1 MKRFQGWG
9 DISVDY
15 PVPEPA
21 QKYLSNFFGEPL
33 RLNNASPKDILRKVP
48 QSRLKPHPMI
58 STDAQERASHARGQ
72 STNDWVDM
80 MDGLVDSFPDGVCYL
95 TSLQNVQD
103 LIKYSKNTG
112 TYLIPYGGGSSVVGH
127 LTPLKEF
134 SPTLS
139 VDMTRMDRV
148 LNINEEDLTARIEAG
163 ASGPILEK
171 QLNNAGYTLG
181 HFPQSWEY
189 STLGGW
195 IVTRSVGQ
203 QSYYYG
209 RIEPLFVGG
218 HLETPLGSMILPA
231 IPKSAAGSDLREWIL
246 GSEGRYGI
254 LTEATMRIRKLPERE
269 KFYAAFFPSWEEGVK
284 AEMEIAQRQVGV
296 CMSRLSDAMETEVTL
311 ILSGEEKLVSIAKKG
326 LNLFGQG
333 DERVMLIYGMTGEN
347 AATNLAKR
355 EMKSIIHKYHGVGID
370 FYLGDAWKRKRF
382 LTPYLRNTMW
392 DLGYNLDTFETSLPW
407 SVLKDYNKTVMK
419 DLTHALDDVNEKVL
433 AFSHISHIYTNGA
446 SNYFTYVYRRSSDP
460 NETLENW
467 RKIKTMVS
475 NRILEFGGT
484 ISHQH
489 GVGID
494 HKPYLFKEKTPLGM
508 KLLQNS
514 INTIDP
520 DGICN
525 PGKLLDMEKY

>member
-9 DISVDY
+9 DINVDY

-21 QKYLSNFFGEPL
+21 RNYLSNYFGNPL
-33 RLNNASPKDILRKVP
+33 KLKNASPEDILQRVP
-48 QSRLKPHPMI
+48 QSRLKPPPMI
-58 STDAQERASHARGQ
+58 TTDPLQRASHSRGQ

-80 MDGLVDSFPDGVCYL
+80 MDGLVDSFPDGVCYP
-95 TSLQNVQD
+95 TSLQDVQD
-103 LIKYSKNTG
+103 IIQFAKKTG
-112 TYLIPYGGGSSVVGH
+112 AYLIPYGGGSSVVGH

-134 SPTLS
+134 SPSLS
-139 VDMTRMDRV
+139 IDMTRMDRV
-148 LNINEEDLTARIEAG
+148 LDINEQDMTARIQGG
-163 ASGPILEK
+163 ASGPVLEQ
-171 QLNNAGYTLG
+171 QLNDQGYTLG

-209 RIEPLFVGG
+209 RIEPLFAGG
-218 HLETPLGSMILPA
+218 HMETPRGSMLLPS
-231 IPKSAAGSDLREWIL
+231 IPKSAAGSDLREWVL

-254 LTEATMRIRKLPERE
+254 VTEATMRIRKIPERE
-269 KFYAAFFPSWEEGVK
+269 NFYAAFFPNWHEGVK
-284 AEMEIAQRQVGV
+284 AEMEIAQRQLGV

-311 ILSGEEKLVSIAKKG
+311 ILSGEEKLVSLAKKG
-326 LNLFGQG
+326 LNLFGQC
-333 DERVMLIYGMTGEN
+333 DERVMLIYGVTGEN

-355 EMKSIIHKYHGVGID
+355 EIKSIIHKHHGIGVD

-407 SVLKDYNKTVMK
+407 SVLKDYNKTVMH
-419 DLTHALDDVNEKVL
+419 DLTHALDHVNEKVL

-446 SNYFTYVYRRSSDP
+446 SNYFTYIYRRSEDP
-460 NETLENW
+460 VETLERW
-467 RKIKTMVS
+467 RKIKDMVS
-475 NRILEFGGT
+475 LRILEFGGT

-494 HKPYLFKEKTPLGM
+494 HKPYLQEEKTPLGM
-508 KLLQNS
+508 QLLKNS
-514 INTIDP
+514 IKTLDP

-525 PGKLLDMEKY
+525 PGKLLDMENE